1 MHNSVTDNARF
12 FALINL
18 AMADSGIAGW
28 ESKFEYDFWRPVT
41 AIRAGD
47 TDGNPL
53 TVPDPTWTPLGAP
66 EDNGGGTNFTPP
78 FPAYVSG
85 HAAFGGALFRMMADF
100 FGSDNI
106 PFTIG
111 SDEFNGITRD
121 QNGVVRPVVT
131 RSYTSFSQAAEE
143 NGQSRIYLGI
153 HWVFDKVQGIALGD
167 SVADYV
173 FSNFLR
179 SSSAHGRDM
188 DMNGASELLH
198 AQTNMTNGPVLMQV
212 PTGPGETEM
221 NGASEL
227 LYAQTNMTNGPVL
240 TQVPTGPGEAEMP
253 NKFNMTED
261 LQPVNL
267 TVKVE
272 SARLSATAHGN
283 PKTDLDAVF
292 ASPDLFDVL

>member
-1 MHNSVTDNARF
+1 
-12 FALINL
+12 
-18 AMADSGIAGW
+18 
-28 ESKFEYDFWRPVT
+28 
-41 AIRAGD
+41 
-47 TDGNPL
+47 
-53 TVPDPTWTPLGAP
+53 
-66 EDNGGGTNFTPP
+66 
-78 FPAYVSG
+78 
-85 HAAFGGALFRMMADF
+85 MMADF

-121 QNGVVRPVVT
+121 QNGLVRPVVT

-179 SSSAHGRDM
+179 PSSAHGRAM
-188 DMNGASELLH
+188 
-198 AQTNMTNGPVLMQV
+198 
-212 PTGPGETEM
+212 EM

-227 LYAQTNMTNGPVL
+227 LYAQTNTTNGPVL
-240 TQVPTGPGEAEMP
+240 TQVPTGPGERQMP
-253 NKFNMTED
+253 NKFSMNMD
-261 LQPVNL
+261 LQPVNF

-272 SARLSATAHGN
+272 SARLAATAHGN
-283 PKTDLDAVF
+283 PKQDLDAVF
-292 ASPDLFDVL
+292 ASPDLFDVP